1 MSAAAFAG
9 GFINPLTV
17 PAHLLALLGLGLL
30 IGRQDGGARLV
41 ALAAFA
47 LALAAGL
54 STIAL
59 AVGQTPA
66 ADVLLCVTA
75 VIGLLVAL
83 ALVLP
88 SLLGVALAV
97 VAGAALGL
105 DSPPQVIAMADATL
119 ALTGTWLGACLALG
133 LVAVCASLLT
143 RDWQRIGTRILGSWI
158 AASAILVLA
167 LRFARGLLFDM

>member
-1 MSAAAFAG
+1 MSAAALAG
-9 GFINPLTV
+9 GFLNPLTM
-17 PAHLLALLGLGLL
+17 PAHLLALLALGLL
-30 IGRQDGGARLV
+30 IGRQDGGSRLV

-54 STIAL
+54 SAIAS

-66 ADVLLCVTA
+66 SDVLLCVTA
-75 VIGLLVAL
+75 LSGLLVAL

-88 SLLGVALAV
+88 MVLCIALAV
-97 VAGAALGL
+97 IAGAAIGF

-133 LVAVCASLLT
+133 FVAVCASLLT